1 LGLGLALP
9 VPGVLGENTFIA
21 TKKEMTVRKQ
31 FLIKESADLII
42 QKTHRLR
49 AISLIAQE
57 GDVEGLS
64 KPDIEALFSVFVDVT
79 TEILDIAK
87 SIPHPTSS

>member
-1 LGLGLALP
+1 
-9 VPGVLGENTFIA
+9 V
-21 TKKEMTVRKQ
+21 KEQ
-31 FLIKESADLII
+31 FLIKESAELII

-64 KPDIEALFSVFVDVT
+64 PPDIEALFSVFVDVT

-87 SIPHPTSS
+87 SISNPISS

>member
-1 LGLGLALP
+1 
-9 VPGVLGENTFIA
+9 
-21 TKKEMTVRKQ
+21 MTEL
-31 FLIKESADLII
+31 FSTKESAELII
-42 QKTHRLR
+42 QKTHRIR

-64 KPDIEALFSVFVDVT
+64 KLDIEALFSVFVDVT

-87 SIPHPTSS
+87 SMQHPISN